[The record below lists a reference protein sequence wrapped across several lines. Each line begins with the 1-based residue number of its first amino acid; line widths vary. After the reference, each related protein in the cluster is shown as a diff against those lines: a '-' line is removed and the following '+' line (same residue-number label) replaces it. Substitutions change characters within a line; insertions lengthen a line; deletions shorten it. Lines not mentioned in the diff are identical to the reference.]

1 MNIPRVLVVSLAHW
15 IIVSSSAT
23 EASGGGEARVDPTYA
38 RECGECHAPYPARWL
53 PAESW
58 RHVLATLN
66 RHFGQDASLD
76 AAAQQT
82 INDYLVSHGRLRPM
96 VAPDGGPLLRITESP
111 GFLGA
116 HDEISPATWKRTD
129 VQSPARCEA
138 CHGQAAQGSFSE
150 HDLHLPVGAS
160 R

>member
-1 MNIPRVLVVSLAHW
+1 MKMPRIVVVSLVHW
-15 IIVSSSAT
+15 LITAPCPAG
-23 EASGGGEARVDPTYA
+23 ASGGGEARVDTTYA

-53 PAESW
+53 SAESW
-58 RHVLATLN
+58 RHVLANLN

-82 INDYLVSHGRLRPM
+82 INDYLVSHGRRRPT

-111 GFLGA
+111 GFRGA
-116 HDEISPATWKRTD
+116 HDEVSAATWKRSD

-138 CHGQAAQGSFSE
+138 CHGKAAQGRFSE
-150 HDLHLPVGAS
+150 HDLHLPEGVS
-160 R
+160 P